1 MEKQF
6 FSETPGQYMAT
17 TRAIAVTVE
26 PEFLPNESDPDDA
39 RYIWAYHVCITN
51 NGMETVRLRRRHW
64 LITDANGVRHEV
76 DGQGV
81 VGEQPLLEPGDM
93 FEYTSGTPLRTSSG
107 IMSGSYSMETTT
119 GEIFDVAIPAFSL
132 DSPYRR
138 ELIN

>member
-1 MEKQF
+1 MENQI
-6 FSETPGQYMAT
+6 FSETAGQYVAT

-39 RYIWAYHVCITN
+39 RFIWAYHVSIAN
-51 NGMETVRLRRRHW
+51 HGVETVRLRRRRW
-64 LITDANGVRHEV
+64 KITDANGVRHEV

-81 VGEQPLLEPGDM
+81 VGEQPLLQPGQI

-107 IMSGSYSMETTT
+107 IMSGSYFMETET
-119 GEIFDVAIPAFSL
+119 GEVFEVAIPAFSL

-138 ELIN
+138 ELMN

>member
-6 FSETPGQYMAT
+6 FSESTGQYVAT

-39 RYIWAYHVCITN
+39 RYIWAYHVNIAN
-51 NGMETVRLRRRHW
+51 NGVETVRLRRRHW

-81 VGEQPLLEPGDM
+81 VGEQPLLQPGQK

-107 IMSGSYSMETTT
+107 IMSGSYSMETES
-119 GEIFDVAIPAFSL
+119 GEVFDVVIPAFSL

-138 ELIN
+138 ELMN